1 MTATFRILL
10 PAMAALIPGLG
21 LAGEASDPGKWNV
34 LFIAVDDLRPELGC
48 YGARAVR
55 TPCIDAFAATAL
67 TFRHHYVQVP
77 TCGAS
82 RYALL
87 TGRRASES
95 GALGNEV
102 ATRGRAAL
110 PREMDPERARTLP
123 ELFRRSGWRTGCI
136 GKISH
141 MPDGRVFSYDGRG
154 EGRPELPD
162 AWDFLET
169 PCGAW
174 KYGHGAFFAYG
185 GGRHREDG
193 GGYAPLYEFPDVA
206 DEALPDGM
214 IARAAAARLE
224 SWKDQPFFLGVGF
237 FKPHLPWVA
246 PKRYRDLYEGR
257 DVGMSPNPE
266 KTASGRFHG
275 SGEFSRYRS
284 DFPQKLPRTP
294 AEHEQARK
302 AYYAATSYVDA
313 QIGLVLDKLRD
324 LGLEQR
330 TIVILWGDHGW
341 HLGDHGIW
349 GKHTPFERSLNSPL
363 IVRVPGVT
371 RAGASTEALVETV
384 DLLPTLVDLCEPEM
398 TRMMWPLGGLSL
410 RPVLADPGHP
420 GKDGALGYWG
430 KSVTLR
436 TARYRIIATR
446 QGGDFRDVEIYDH
459 REDPHETVNLAGED
473 PALRARLL
481 DQLRR
486 DEPAMPGSGDPP
498 SP

>member
-1 MTATFRILL
+1 MNEICRWLL
-10 PAMAALIPGLG
+10 PALLAWLPFSSA
-21 LAGEASDPGKWNV
+21 AGEAAGNGKWNV

-48 YGARAVR
+48 YGVEAVR
-55 TPCIDAFAATAL
+55 TPCIDAFAGTAL
-67 TFRHHYVQVP
+67 VFRHHYVQVP

-102 ATRGRAAL
+102 AFRGPTAL
-110 PREMDPERARTLP
+110 PREMDPERARSLP

-141 MPDGRVFSYDGRG
+141 MPDGRVFSYAGEGDGRS
-154 EGRPELPD
+154 ELPD

-169 PCGAW
+169 PCGPW
-174 KYGHGAFFAYG
+174 RYGHGAFFAYG

-193 GGYAPLYEFPDVA
+193 SGYAPLYEFPELA

-214 IARAAAARLE
+214 IARAAAAKLE
-224 SWKDQPFFLGVGF
+224 SWKDQPFFLAVGF

-246 PKRYRDLYEGR
+246 PKRYRDLYDGVE
-257 DVGMSPNPE
+257 VGMSPNPGR
-266 KTASGRFHG
+266 TAGGRFHG

-284 DFPQKLPRTP
+284 DFPHKLPQTP
-294 AEHEQARK
+294 AEHEEARK

-313 QIGLVLDKLRD
+313 QIGVVLGKLRE
-324 LGLEQR
+324 LGLERR

-363 IVRVPGVT
+363 IVRVPGLT
-371 RAGASTEALVETV
+371 AAGASTESVVETV
-384 DLLPTLVDLCEPEM
+384 DLLPTLVDLCAPEM
-398 TRMMWPLGGLSL
+398 KRMRWPAGGVSL
-410 RPVLADPGHP
+410 RPVLVDPAHP

-436 TARYRIIATR
+436 TARYRVIATR
-446 QGGDFRDVEIYDH
+446 QNGDFREVEIYDH
-459 REDPHETVNLAGED
+459 RDDPLETVNLAD
-473 PALRARLL
+473 QDAALRSRLL

-486 DEPAMPGSGDPP
+486 DKPVMLGK
-498 SP
+498 

>member
-1 MTATFRILL
+1 MIRVAWFPLFALL
-10 PAMAALIPGLG
+10 AGIPGSAQSETPSRQKG
-21 LAGEASDPGKWNV
+21 WNV

-48 YGARAVR
+48 YGVEAVK
-55 TPCIDAFAATAL
+55 TPCIDAFAGTAM

-95 GALGNEV
+95 RAMGNEV
-102 ATRGRAAL
+102 AFRGPTAL
-110 PREMDPERARTLP
+110 PREMDAQRSRSLP
-123 ELFRRSGWRTGCI
+123 EIFRRSGWRTGCI

-141 MPDGRVFSYDGRG
+141 MPDGRVFSYRG
-154 EGRPELPD
+154 KGDGRPELPD

-169 PCGAW
+169 PCGPW
-174 KYGHGAFFAYG
+174 KSGHGAFFAYSE
-185 GGRHREDG
+185 GRHREDG

-214 IARAAAARLE
+214 IARAAAAKLE
-224 SWKDQPFFLGVGF
+224 SWKDEAFFLAVGF

-246 PKRYRDLYEGR
+246 PKSYRDLYDDRE
-257 DVGMSPNPE
+257 VGMSPNPE
-266 KTASGRFHG
+266 KTPSRRFHG
-275 SGEFSRYRS
+275 SGEFSRYQS
-284 DFPQKLPRTP
+284 DFPKKLPQTP
-294 AEHEQARK
+294 AEHEEARK

-313 QIGLVLDKLRD
+313 QVGLLLDKLRE

-363 IVRVPGVT
+363 IVRVPGLT
-371 RAGASTEALVETV
+371 PAGSSTEALVETV
-384 DLLPTLVDLCEPEM
+384 DLLPSLVDLCEPEM
-398 TRMMWPLGGLSL
+398 DRMLWPAGGVSL
-410 RPVLADPGHP
+410 RPVLKDPAHP
-420 GKDGALGYWG
+420 GKDGAMGYWG

-436 TARYRIIATR
+436 TARHRVIATR
-446 QGGDFRDVEIYDH
+446 QGKDFTDVEIYDH
-459 REDPHETVNLAGED
+459 REDPAEKVNIAARD
-473 PALRARLL
+473 PALRKALL

-486 DEPAMPGSGDPP
+486 DQPVMLGE
-498 SP
+498 